1 MMAEAA
7 LGTPP
12 PPPHLGLEAMNGE
25 GQVVS
30 WQECLQL
37 PWVLEEVRCTGME
50 FWQPQSR
57 RVSLWV
63 WWREQIFAHLGAYSV
78 IHTASRVCRAWRKS
92 AISVLLWRYPLILN
106 LTVSPAST
114 AEVDDAPDIQ
124 IDNTLV
130 ITKTV
135 SLETSSVII
144 ANVCTN
150 PPFLLNFSTSRVVS
164 IIRTLV
170 VDLLRKRTGV
180 CRLDRI
186 PRCERKKKKTSLLA
200 CDWAVMSCEKG
211 KAFFFCL
218 GGGGEGQR
226 GGGKK

>member
-1 MMAEAA
+1 M
-7 LGTPP
+7 G
-12 PPPHLGLEAMNGE
+12 
-25 GQVVS
+25 
-30 WQECLQL
+30 
-37 PWVLEEVRCTGME
+37 
-50 FWQPQSR
+50 
-57 RVSLWV
+57 
-63 WWREQIFAHLGAYSV
+63 QIFAHLGAYSV

-106 LTVSPAST
+106 LTVTPAST
-114 AEVDDAPDIQ
+114 AEVDGAPDIQ

-170 VDLLRKRTGV
+170 VDLLMKRTGV

-186 PRCERKKKKTSLLA
+186 PRLETRRRKERGTCLLCARVLCVTREGTAFDKIYMLEESL
-200 CDWAVMSCEKG
+200 
-211 KAFFFCL
+211 
-218 GGGGEGQR
+218 
-226 GGGKK
+226 

>member
-1 MMAEAA
+1 M
-7 LGTPP
+7 
-12 PPPHLGLEAMNGE
+12 
-25 GQVVS
+25 
-30 WQECLQL
+30 
-37 PWVLEEVRCTGME
+37 
-50 FWQPQSR
+50 
-57 RVSLWV
+57 
-63 WWREQIFAHLGAYSV
+63 
-78 IHTASRVCRAWRKS
+78 
-92 AISVLLWRYPLILN
+92 N
-106 LTVSPAST
+106 LTVSPASR

-135 SLETSSVII
+135 SLETSSVIV

-186 PRCERKKKKTSLLA
+186 PRCEER
-200 CDWAVMSCEKG
+200 
-211 KAFFFCL
+211 
-218 GGGGEGQR
+218 R
-226 GGGKK
+226 GLRECN